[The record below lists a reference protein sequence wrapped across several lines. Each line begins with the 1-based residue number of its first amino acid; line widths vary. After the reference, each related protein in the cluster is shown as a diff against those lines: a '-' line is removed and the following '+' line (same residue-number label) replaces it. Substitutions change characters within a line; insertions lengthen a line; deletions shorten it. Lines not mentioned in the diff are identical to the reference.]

1 MKVSIGIR
9 PIISPAYMAVVT
21 LTVVGSALAQ
31 SDAGA
36 RQEMDCDYLK
46 KAAAGISSQCL
57 SDVRDMADWKA
68 RRALLRR
75 RLMYM
80 LGLDPVPKRT
90 PLHVRITGTLE
101 RPNYRI
107 EKVVFQSLP
116 GLYVTGNFYVPRH
129 ASGPHPTI
137 LYLCGHAPGPAG
149 AKANYQDRAAWFPSN
164 GYCCLILARLDF
176 GKVPG
181 INTVIHDL
189 IMWTW

>member
-1 MKVSIGIR
+1 MKVSIGVR
-9 PIISPAYMAVVT
+9 PTIFPAYLAVVT
-21 LTVVGSALAQ
+21 LAVAGSPLAQ

-36 RQEMDCDYLK
+36 RQEMVCNYLK
-46 KAAAGISSQCL
+46 KAAAEVSSQCL

-80 LGLDPVPKRT
+80 LGLDPLPKRT

-107 EKVVFQSLP
+107 EKLVFQSLP

-129 ASGPHPTI
+129 ASGRHPTI
-137 LYLCGHAPGPAG
+137 HYLTVHATGPLD
-149 AKANYQDRAAWFPSN
+149 AKTKYQARSASDAAN
-164 GYCCLILARLDF
+164 
-176 GKVPG
+176 
-181 INTVIHDL
+181 
-189 IMWTW
+189 